1 MDRAVFAFLSL
12 LIKLMFVLFQI
23 VMYNSP
29 VQLSGLLD
37 VAELSLKSII
47 LLGVESPIGQT

>member
-1 MDRAVFAFLSL
+1 MDRAGVAFLSL

-23 VMYNSP
+23 VMYNNP

-37 VAELSLKSII
+37 VSELSLKSII
-47 LLGVESPIGQT
+47 LLGVESPIGQA

>member
-1 MDRAVFAFLSL
+1 MDREVFAFLSL

-37 VAELSLKSII
+37 VSELSLKSII

>member
-1 MDRAVFAFLSL
+1 MDRAGVAFLSL

-37 VAELSLKSII
+37 VSELSLKSII